1 MSLLRGP
8 EPDGEPGDAGE
19 RGTVD
24 TLLPLTNELIT
35 GVLRERGYRH
45 FTDSDGDIGGHWDN
59 TLIYFFLLGERGEML
74 QVRAMARRTFAIEQ
88 VPRLYAFC
96 NSWNHD
102 KLWPK
107 AYVHVSDDGTAG
119 VYGEVTTDLEKGVT
133 VAQLDQL
140 IACGISTGC
149 ALAEAGAELP

>member
-1 MSLLRGP
+1 MSLFRSR
-8 EPDGEPGDAGE
+8 EPDGEPGPVQPAPPLQ
-19 RGTVD
+19 R
-24 TLLPLTNELIT
+24 LTNELIA
-35 GVLRERGYRH
+35 GVLADRGYKY

-59 TLIYFFLLGERGEML
+59 TLIYFFRLGEYHEML
-74 QVRAMARRTFAIEQ
+74 QVRAMARRTFSIDE

-133 VAQLDQL
+133 VAQLDQF

-149 ALAEAGAELP
+149 ALAEAVAELP

>member
-1 MSLLRGP
+1 MASPGSDQAPDHVAADAPEPLTEDLIARVLRGP
-8 EPDGEPGDAGE
+8 GYVFTTDPDGDLVGRWDDNVIYIVRLGRSGEILQIRTMAG
-19 RGTVD
+19 RV
-24 TLLPLTNELIT
+24 
-35 GVLRERGYRH
+35 
-45 FTDSDGDIGGHWDN
+45 FTIDD
-59 TLIYFFLLGERGEML
+59 
-74 QVRAMARRTFAIEQ
+74 

-107 AYVHVSDDGTAG
+107 AYVHVGDDGTAG

-133 VAQLDQL
+133 FAQLDQL

-149 ALAEAGAELP
+149 ALAEAVAELA

>member
-1 MSLLRGP
+1 MSLFPSRD
-8 EPDGEPGDAGE
+8 PDGEPGSVGP
-19 RGTVD
+19 VP
-24 TLLPLTNELIT
+24 PLQQLSNDLIAE
-35 GVLRERGYRH
+35 VLTARGYKY
-45 FTDSDGDIGGHWDN
+45 FTDSDGDVGGHWDN
-59 TLIYFFLLGERGEML
+59 TLIYFFRLGEYQEML
-74 QVRAMARRTFAIEQ
+74 QVRAMARRTFSIDD

-107 AYVHVSDDGTAG
+107 AYVHVGDDGTAG

-133 VAQLDQL
+133 LAQLDQL

-149 ALAEAGAELP
+149 ALAEAVGELP

>member
-1 MSLLRGP
+1 MSQVRSEHPGGGAGRL
-8 EPDGEPGDAGE
+8 EP
-19 RGTVD
+19 
-24 TLLPLTNELIT
+24 LMPLTNELIT
-35 GVLRERGYRH
+35 RVLRDRGYRY

-59 TLIYFFLLGERGEML
+59 TLIYFFRIGEQQEML
-74 QVRAMARRTFAIEQ
+74 QIRTMARRTFPIDD

-102 KLWPK
+102 KIWPK

-133 VAQLDQL
+133 AAQLDQL
-140 IACGISTGC
+140 IMCGISTGC
-149 ALAEAGAELP
+149 ALAEAVADLP